1 MYTCVAVSMFDLIF
15 QIHLLVLLMSRAT
28 TAFDWCVKQQTLRS
42 RVTTPSAEHRNMD
55 ETVAAKESCH
65 DSFQFVV
72 YYAHYSFV
80 KFDSIEG

>member
-15 QIHLLVLLMSRAT
+15 QIHFLVLLMSRAT

-65 DSFQFVV
+65 DCFQFVV
-72 YYAHYSFV
+72 
-80 KFDSIEG
+80 